1 MVKSLLS
8 HPYVGVLSRV
18 VLALVLGYAGVIKL
32 FEPNGARDAIIAY
45 RLGIPNDLAML
56 LGYAVPAL
64 EIALAILL
72 LAGLFTRAAAI
83 VSGLLMAMFIVMI
96 AQVWARGYS
105 IDCGC
110 FGGGGDLDPEGK
122 NLRYTQEIL
131 RDLLFAGIAVRL
143 AIWPNTG
150 FSLDRGDTESI
161 NANEG
166 K

>member
-1 MVKSLLS
+1 M
-8 HPYVGVLSRV
+8 
-18 VLALVLGYAGVIKL
+18 
-32 FEPNGARDAIIAY
+32 F
-45 RLGIPNDLAML
+45 

-64 EIALAILL
+64 EIALAVFLL
-72 LAGLFTRAAAI
+72 IGLFIRPAAL

-122 NLRYTQEIL
+122 NLRYAQEIL
-131 RDLLFAGIAVRL
+131 RDLLFAGMAVRL
-143 AIWPNTG
+143 VIWPRTG
-150 FSLDRGDTESI
+150 FSLDRGNELPHYET
-161 NANEG
+161 EG

>member
-1 MVKSLLS
+1 MVNKLLA
-8 HPYVGVLSRV
+8 HPYSGLISRV
-18 VLALVLGYAGVIKL
+18 VLALVLGYAGAVKL
-32 FEPNGARDAIIAY
+32 TEPNGARDAIIAY
-45 RLGIPNDLAML
+45 RLGIPNDIAML
-56 LGYAVPAL
+56 LGYAVPAI
-64 EIALAILL
+64 EIALAALL
-72 LAGLFTRAAAI
+72 LLGLFIRPAALA
-83 VSGLLMAMFIVMI
+83 SALLMAVFIVMI

-131 RDLLFAGIAVRL
+131 RDLLFAGMAVRL

-150 FSLDRGDTESI
+150 FSLERGNELPHYET
-161 NANEG
+161 EG